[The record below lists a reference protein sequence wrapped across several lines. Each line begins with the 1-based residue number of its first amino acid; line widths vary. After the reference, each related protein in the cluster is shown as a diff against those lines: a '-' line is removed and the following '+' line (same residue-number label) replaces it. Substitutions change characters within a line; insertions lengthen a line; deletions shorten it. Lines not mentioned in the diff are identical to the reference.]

1 MSIFYTTYESPLGRL
16 TLYATASSLV
26 GLTFPTQSV
35 TFSDSIYK
43 VERTSS
49 PILTHS
55 IQWLDQYFAGQVPT
69 VTIPLAPQGTAFQQ
83 KVWSHLQHIPYG
95 ATLTYGE
102 LSQLVFHS
110 PRPKGAQAIGS
121 AVGANPISL
130 IIPCHR
136 ILGKGN
142 SLTGYTGGLSIK
154 RALLSIENIS
164 FVDK

>member
-1 MSIFYTTYESPLGRL
+1 MSIFYTTYESPLGTI
-16 TLYATASSLV
+16 TLYATASALV
-26 GLTFPTQSV
+26 GLTFPTQSI
-35 TFSDSIYK
+35 TFSDPICR
-43 VERTSS
+43 VESTAS
-49 PILTHS
+49 PILTRTL
-55 IQWLDQYFAGQVPT
+55 QWLEQYFAGQVPT

-136 ILGKGN
+136 ILGKGS

>member
-1 MSIFYTTYESPLGRL
+1 MSIFYTTYESPLGCL
-16 TLYATASSLV
+16 TLYATASALV

-35 TFSDSIYK
+35 TFSDPICK

-49 PILTHS
+49 PILTHT

-136 ILGKGN
+136 ILGKGS

>member
-1 MSIFYTTYESPLGRL
+1 MSIFYTTYESPLGCL
-16 TLYATASSLV
+16 TLYATASALV

-35 TFSDSIYK
+35 TFSDPICK

-49 PILTHS
+49 PILTHT

-69 VTIPLAPQGTAFQQ
+69 VTIPLTPQGTAFQQ

-102 LSQLVFHS
+102 LSQLIFHS

-136 ILGKGN
+136 ILGKGS

>member
-1 MSIFYTTYESPLGRL
+1 MSIFYTTYESPLGCL
-16 TLYATASSLV
+16 TLYTTASALV

-49 PILTHS
+49 PILTHT
-55 IQWLDQYFAGQVPT
+55 IQWLNQSFAGQVPT

-136 ILGKGN
+136 ILGKGR

-154 RALLSIENIS
+154 RALLTMENIS
-164 FVDK
+164 YTEK

>member
-49 PILTHS
+49 PILTHT

-136 ILGKGN
+136 ILGKGS

-154 RALLSIENIS
+154 RALLTMENIPYTET
-164 FVDK
+164 

>member
-1 MSIFYTTYESPLGRL
+1 MSIFYTTYESPLGTI
-16 TLYATASSLV
+16 TLYATASALV
-26 GLTFPTQSV
+26 GLTFPTQSI
-35 TFSDSIYK
+35 TFSEPICQAES
-43 VERTSS
+43 TSS
-49 PILTHS
+49 PILTHTT
-55 IQWLDQYFAGQVPT
+55 QWLDQYFAGQVPT

>member
-1 MSIFYTTYESPLGRL
+1 MSIFYTTYESPLGTI
-16 TLYATASSLV
+16 TLYATASALV
-26 GLTFPTQSV
+26 GLTFPTQSI
-35 TFSDSIYK
+35 TFSDPICR
-43 VERTSS
+43 VESTAS
-49 PILTHS
+49 PILTRTL
-55 IQWLDQYFAGQVPT
+55 QWLEQYFAGQVPT

-95 ATLTYGE
+95 TVLTYGE

-136 ILGKGN
+136 ILGKGS

>member
-1 MSIFYTTYESPLGRL
+1 MSIFYTTYESPLGCL
-16 TLYATASSLV
+16 TLYTTASALV

-49 PILTHS
+49 PILTHT
-55 IQWLDQYFAGQVPT
+55 IQWLNQYFAGQVPT
-69 VTIPLAPQGTAFQQ
+69 VTIPLAPQGTVFQQ

-95 ATLTYGE
+95 TTLTYGE

>member
-1 MSIFYTTYESPLGRL
+1 MSIFYTTYESPLGCL
-16 TLYATASSLV
+16 TLYATASALV
-26 GLTFPTQSV
+26 GLTFPTQSI
-35 TFSDSIYK
+35 TFSDPICK
-43 VERTSS
+43 VESTYS
-49 PILTHS
+49 PILTHT

-69 VTIPLAPQGTAFQQ
+69 VTIPLAPQGTVFQQ

-136 ILGKGN
+136 ILGKGS

>member
-1 MSIFYTTYESPLGRL
+1 MSIFYTTYESPLGCL
-16 TLYATASSLV
+16 TLYATASALV

-49 PILTHS
+49 PILTHT

-69 VTIPLAPQGTAFQQ
+69 MTIPLAPQGTAFQQ